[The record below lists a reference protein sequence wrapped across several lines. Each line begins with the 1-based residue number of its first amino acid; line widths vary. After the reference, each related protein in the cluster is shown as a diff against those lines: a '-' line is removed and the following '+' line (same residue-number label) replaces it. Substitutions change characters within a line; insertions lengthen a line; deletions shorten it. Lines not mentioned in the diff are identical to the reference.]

1 MQDRYAGDIGDFV
14 KYGLLR
20 AIAGDSKTGVVWY
33 LHANEARAG
42 DGRHIDYL
50 KRPDTWRHVDCELY
64 HALQEI
70 VESGHRSVAAV
81 QQATILPDATFAD
94 EPLDVSDV
102 RVRDREDLR
111 RSWFERVLDR
121 LTGCEL
127 VFADP
132 DNGLL
137 TDRNFKPT
145 RAKSTK
151 SLPVRE
157 ALALSEGR
165 PAMIYHH
172 NTRRKGGH
180 RKEIAYWQRQL
191 PGHVYAYYWRRW
203 GNRTFFLLNL
213 DLDEQMLERLHYFA
227 CRWSEVNPDGL
238 IAPP

>member
-20 AIAGDSKTGVVWY
+20 AVAGDAKIGVAWY
-33 LHANEARAG
+33 LHADEARAA
-42 DGRHIDYL
+42 DGRHTDYL

-64 HALQEI
+64 DELKKI
-70 VESGHRSVAAV
+70 VEPKHRSVAEV
-81 QQATILPDATFAD
+81 QRAAILPDATFAD
-94 EPLDVSDV
+94 ELLDVSDV
-102 RVRDREDLR
+102 RVRDRADWR

-121 LTGCEL
+121 LIGCEL

-137 TDRNFKPT
+137 TDCDFKPT
-145 RAKSTK
+145 RARSTK

-165 PAMIYHH
+165 PAVLYHH

-180 RKEIAYWQRQL
+180 REEIAYWQHQL

-203 GNRTFFLLNL
+203 SNRTFFLLNL
-213 DLDEQMLERLHYFA
+213 DEQMLERLHCFA
-227 CRWSEVNPDGL
+227 CRWSGVNPDGL